1 MKVSEVMTSGVEFV
15 PDDWTVQAAATA
27 MAEHDIGSILV
38 GSPEAMLGILTGRD
52 ILLRAVIAG
61 LDPTRAKVGEIMSR
75 TVFTCAPDDPVET
88 AMAAM
93 RERQV
98 RRMPVMGEDG
108 RVVGIVTR
116 RDLRRQAGAQLAQ

>member
-1 MKVSEVMTSGVEFV
+1 MKVSEVMTSSVEFV
-15 PDDWTVQAAATA
+15 PDDWTVQAAATT

-38 GSPEAMLGILTGRD
+38 GSPERVLGILTGRD

-61 LDPTRAKVGEIMSR
+61 LDPTRAKVGEIMS
-75 TVFTCAPDDPVET
+75 TSVFTCAPDDPVES
-88 AMAAM
+88 ALAAM

-98 RRMPVMGEDG
+98 RRMPVAGENG

-116 RDLRRQAGAQLAQ
+116 RDLRRQAGAQRAR